1 MLETVRISFSDGEF
15 PSFSSFTLNGILSVI
30 RNSPVR
36 ELALDHVY
44 SFNDVGMEALCSAQ
58 HLETSELVRCQ
69 EISDKGL
76 QLLSQFPHLC
86 VLRLSKC
93 LGITDDGFKT
103 LVGSYKLDLLAV
115 EDCPQI
121 SERAIHGAARSI
133 SFRQDLSWMY

>member
-1 MLETVRISFSDGEF
+1 MSDPRAASNDEHSDSDDSMDATVAKTASFVVFQGSLSDLRF
-15 PSFSSFTLNGILSVI
+15 PASSSS
-30 RNSPVR
+30 SPRTHYHQVR

-69 EISDKGL
+69 EIN
-76 QLLSQFPHLC
+76 
-86 VLRLSKC
+86 
-93 LGITDDGFKT
+93 DGFKT
-103 LVGSYKLDLLAV
+103 LVGSYKLNLLAV

>member
-30 RNSPVR
+30 RNCPVR

-76 QLLSQFPHLC
+76 QLLS
-86 VLRLSKC
+86 
-93 LGITDDGFKT
+93 
-103 LVGSYKLDLLAV
+103 SYKLNLLAV